1 MNEGATQSEVDSAVK
16 GLNTAKSALKEVFN
30 PDSYSA
36 VAYTDVARNPD
47 TYKGEKLRFSGKVLQ
62 VMEGTS
68 ENNLRVATDGKY
80 DDVVFVGYD
89 PKIMESRILED
100 DFVTIYGE
108 CIGLYSYTSTM
119 GAKISLSGIYA
130 NTITID

>member
-1 MNEGATQSEVDSAVK
+1 MLRETP
-16 GLNTAKSALKEVFN
+16 T
-30 PDSYSA
+30 PI
-36 VAYTDVARNPD
+36 
-47 TYKGEKLRFSGKVLQ
+47 KGEKLRFSGKVLQ

-89 PKIMESRILED
+89 PKIMESKILED

-119 GAKISLSGIYA
+119 GAKISLPGIYA